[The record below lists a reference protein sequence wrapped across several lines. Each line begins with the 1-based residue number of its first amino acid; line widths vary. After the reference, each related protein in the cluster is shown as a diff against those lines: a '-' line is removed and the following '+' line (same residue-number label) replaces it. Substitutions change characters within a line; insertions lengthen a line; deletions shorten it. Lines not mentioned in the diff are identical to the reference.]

1 MADDHLLLVPPPPP
15 LPSFRSVDGI
25 QKFDG
30 LTDGTDGAPDAVE
43 AVGVAAV
50 VAASRAATAD
60 VGDARHNTAGNAAR
74 SDGESLSSVIGRGSW
89 AGMHAAN
96 NAAST
101 SMSEIIP
108 NGAGAPAPPPP
119 PMPPAPLPA
128 PPPPPMPPAPP
139 PPPPPP
145 PPPAPAPPPRPVPMP
160 PVTSSALEAP
170 QPAAVAASPRPLLT
184 GVEHVPPSNI
194 ASGTVQDPHNF
205 GDATAS
211 ISAGT
216 QKRAKAALVAATRAL
231 EPGEQVQALV
241 CGEYLADDG
250 VAVLTDRRLVLA
262 NSRTFAPEVHSLPL
276 RSIKDVKGWVD
287 SARATLRFS
296 GKDRAFVIGDIKEV
310 ESAQA
315 FAAAVRG
322 KI

>member
-119 PMPPAPLPA
+119 P
-128 PPPPPMPPAPP
+128 
-139 PPPPPP
+139 

-184 GVEHVPPSNI
+184 RVEHVPPSNI

>member
-15 LPSFRSVDGI
+15 LPSFRSVAGI

-30 LTDGTDGAPDAVE
+30 FTDGTDGAPDAVE

-74 SDGESLSSVIGRGSW
+74 SDGESLSRVIGRGSW
-89 AGMHAAN
+89 AGVHAAN

-108 NGAGAPAPPPP
+108 NGAGAPAP
-119 PMPPAPLPA
+119 LPA
-128 PPPPPMPPAPP
+128 PPPPPMPSAPP

-262 NSRTFAPEVHSLPL
+262 NSRTFAPEVHSLPP

-296 GKDRAFVIGDIKEV
+296 GKDRAFVIGEIKEV